1 MRAKQLC
8 TTDHPPDQPVSDE
21 TPTKEDEAPVP
32 VVAAESADPKP
43 KLSSRIWKKLGFGG
57 AAVTPKKAKMAEE
70 RPEEPETV
78 EEIME
83 EGEEGD
89 DAGSVAIQMEVVCG
103 AAVAPEE
110 EMDVAAEET
119 DLGGDPQQQQQ
130 QPRRSLEI
138 IREEQEDEVKVQY
151 ANVPHE

>member
-8 TTDHPPDQPVSDE
+8 TTDQPVSDE
-21 TPTKEDEAPVP
+21 TPTKEDMAPVP

-57 AAVTPKKAKMAEE
+57 AAVTPKKAKMTEE
-70 RPEEPETV
+70 PPEEPETV
-78 EEIME
+78 KEVME
-83 EGEEGD
+83 GEGD
-89 DAGSVAIQMEVVCG
+89 DAGSVAIQMEVVSG

-119 DLGGDPQQQQQ
+119 DLGDPQQ
-130 QPRRSLEI
+130 QPRRSLEM

>member
-8 TTDHPPDQPVSDE
+8 TTDQPVSDE
-21 TPTKEDEAPVP
+21 TPTKEDMAPVP

-57 AAVTPKKAKMAEE
+57 AAVTPKKAKMTEE
-70 RPEEPETV
+70 PPEEPETV
-78 EEIME
+78 EEVME
-83 EGEEGD
+83 EGEGD
-89 DAGSVAIQMEVVCG
+89 DAGSVAIQMEVVSG

-119 DLGGDPQQQQQ
+119 DLGDPQQ
-130 QPRRSLEI
+130 QPRRSLEM